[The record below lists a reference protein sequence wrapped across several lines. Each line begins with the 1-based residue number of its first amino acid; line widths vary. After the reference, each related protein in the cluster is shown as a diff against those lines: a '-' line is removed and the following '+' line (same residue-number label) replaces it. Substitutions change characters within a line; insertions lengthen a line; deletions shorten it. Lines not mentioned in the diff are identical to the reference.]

1 MDDILLEIRRI
12 REDYA
17 KQFGY
22 DLLAIH
28 RDLKQQE
35 QTCGRR
41 IVSLPPRRPKP
52 ATVRG
57 ERTLT
62 RAGTKKDTA
71 ECRTEVSS

>member
-41 IVSLPPRRPKP
+41 IVSLPPERPKL
-52 ATVRG
+52 ATGAR
-57 ERTLT
+57 RCTLT

-71 ECRTEVSS
+71 ECRTKVSS